1 MDEDSLEKQIYKKVL
16 EDTLNE
22 IIKTVNGNKDEDDE

>member
-1 MDEDSLEKQIYKKVL
+1 MDEGSLEKQIYKKVL

-22 IIKTVNGNKDEDDE
+22 MIKTANENKDEDDE